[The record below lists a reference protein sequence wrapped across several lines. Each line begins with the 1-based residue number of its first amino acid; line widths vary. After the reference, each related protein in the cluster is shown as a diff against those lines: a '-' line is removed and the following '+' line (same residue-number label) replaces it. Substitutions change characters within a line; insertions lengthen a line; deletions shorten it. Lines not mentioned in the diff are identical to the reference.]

1 MSEEVEEDEVDAL
14 LLEELD
20 PLNGWPLSS
29 RVARIARRAAPR
41 RREPLFVHHLP
52 REEGF
57 VGRKAELALLRS
69 LYEAGR
75 TGMIAIV
82 GIGGAGK
89 SVLLDQLLRA
99 LTDAD
104 GLLVWSFYVDEDP
117 ERFLLQTCRYLTGV
131 EPGPDLRGRALS
143 SAVCE
148 ALKVAGRVV
157 LVLDGLERAQ
167 RDDGRIETDAMRDV
181 VERLAL
187 GWGRALAL
195 VTTRLSLTDLQHYRG
210 DIYRE
215 ILLGELCAEDA
226 AALLVRTGVRGPRAS
241 LAALGARFGG
251 HALTLSLLGGALA
264 RFFDGDP
271 GYVDEIVGREGVEL
285 LDETGK
291 LGRVLGYYER
301 QLSPVELA
309 VLSRMSALP
318 RGATV
323 DFLERFLGSGSGA
336 SGEGAPSGPDGGAL
350 RAALGRLLGL
360 HLIQADTKGGLTE
373 YGVHAAIKAH
383 FYGRMLAATAVEVH
397 KDAYRLLSL
406 PPRALRERPARPR
419 PIDEDEL
426 YRVDDALYHA
436 VRADQFR
443 EAYDLYRLLLGYEHV
458 GARLGAYAIGER
470 VVRRF
475 FPGGDPA
482 QPIPRLDAD
491 QRGYLLTELGLFLR
505 QLGELQK
512 AADCHELVS
521 RMASSTGELP
531 VGALLHLAHDRL
543 LQGSFNEVQR
553 HAEHARAL
561 AGRGRDAERGREIE
575 RCALLYLCAAHIGLG
590 DMDRARLVLEEA
602 RGFRQNDLLLVMV
615 RVELNL
621 RAGKAERAE
630 AIARDHRRR
639 IAGQSF
645 REEHVTCM
653 LLQAECALAL
663 GDPAD
668 ALQRVAGAELFI
680 ARAGWRHAA
689 CRVHRLRARA
699 EALRGEAAAAR
710 RELAAARQIAERHGF
725 ISLLV
730 DLLVLEGE
738 LSLEEDPSAALRCAH
753 EARRLAEN
761 HAVKYKWGHGDA
773 LDLWGRAA
781 ARLGERGFAEMQ
793 LGKALQIRREL
804 GHPERTA
811 RTEEALAEVRA
822 SAPRR
827 G

>member
-1 MSEEVEEDEVDAL
+1 MSREEVGTL

-20 PLNGWPLSS
+20 PLKAWSLPSPAAEVVRL
-29 RVARIARRAAPR
+29 AAPV

-57 VGRKAELALLRS
+57 VGRRDELALLRS
-69 LYEAGR
+69 LYDAGR
-75 TGMIAIV
+75 TGMISIV

-89 SVLLDQLLRA
+89 SVLLDQFLRS
-99 LTDAD
+99 LPDAD

-117 ERFLLQTCRYLTGV
+117 ERFLIQTCRYLTGV
-131 EPGPDLRGRALS
+131 EPGPELRGRALS

-148 ALKVAGRVV
+148 ALKAAGRVV

-167 RDDGRIETDAMRDV
+167 RDDGRLEADAMCDV

-210 DIYRE
+210 EVYRE
-215 ILLGELCAEDA
+215 VLLGALCADDA
-226 AALLVRTGVRGPRAS
+226 AALLVRTGVRGPHAS
-241 LAALGARFGG
+241 LTALGARFGG

-271 GYVDEIVGREGVEL
+271 VYVDEIVGPEGVEL
-285 LDETGK
+285 LDEAGK
-291 LGRVLGYYER
+291 LGRVLGYYEQ

-309 VLSRMSALP
+309 VVSRMAALP

-323 DFLERFLGSGSGA
+323 DFLERFLVHGSCASAAEALSGL
-336 SGEGAPSGPDGGAL
+336 DCGAL
-350 RAALGRLLGL
+350 RAALARLSTL

-383 FYGRMLAATAVEVH
+383 FYERMLSATVVQVH
-397 KDAYRLLSL
+397 EDAYRALSSL
-406 PPRALRERPARPR
+406 PRPLSAPPHSLSDRPTRPR
-419 PIDEDEL
+419 LLDESEL

-436 VRADQFR
+436 VRAGRFR
-443 EAYDLYRLLLGYEHV
+443 EAYDLYRLLLGYEHI
-458 GARLGAYAIGER
+458 GARLGAYAVGER

-512 AADCHELVS
+512 AADCHALVAG
-521 RMASSTGELP
+521 MASRTGELP

-543 LQGSFNEVQR
+543 LQGSFHEVQR
-553 HAEHARAL
+553 LAEHARAL
-561 AGRGRDAERGREIE
+561 AEGDCEIK
-575 RCALLYLCAAHIGLG
+575 RCALLYLCAAHTGLG

-602 RGFRQNDLLLVMV
+602 RRFRRDDLLLVMV
-615 RVELNL
+615 RVDLNL
-621 RAGKAERAE
+621 RSGKAERAE
-630 AIARDHRRR
+630 RIAREHRRR

-653 LLQAECALAL
+653 LLLAESALAL
-663 GDPAD
+663 GNAAD
-668 ALQRVAGAELFI
+668 ALRMVAGAELFI
-680 ARAGWRHAA
+680 SRAGWRQAA

-699 EALRGEAAAAR
+699 EALRGDAR
-710 RELAAARQIAERHGF
+710 ASLRELAAAQQIAERHGF

-738 LSLEEDPSAALRCAH
+738 LSLEADPAASLRCAR

-793 LGKALQIRREL
+793 LVKALQIRREL
-804 GHPERTA
+804 GNPERTA
-811 RTEEALAEVRA
+811 LTEEALAALRA
-822 SAPRR
+822 MASRR

>member
-1 MSEEVEEDEVDAL
+1 MPTDATDEVVAL

-20 PLNGWPLSS
+20 PLRSWSLPSPGAE
-29 RVARIARRAAPR
+29 VARLAASL

-57 VGRKAELALLRS
+57 VGRRDELALLRS
-69 LYEAGR
+69 LYEEGQ

-82 GIGGAGK
+82 GIGGVGK

-99 LTDAD
+99 LPEAD
-104 GLLVWSFYVDEDP
+104 GLLVWSFYRDEDP
-117 ERFLLQTCRYLTGV
+117 ERFLVATCRYLTGV

-148 ALKVAGRVV
+148 ALKAAGRVV

-167 RDDGRIETDAMRDV
+167 RDDGRIDADALRDV

-187 GWGRALAL
+187 GWGRALAF

-215 ILLGELCAEDA
+215 VLLGALSAEDA
-226 AALLVRTGVRGPRAS
+226 AALLVRTGVRGPPAS

-271 GYVDEIVGREGVEL
+271 GCVDEIVGPEGVEL
-285 LDETGK
+285 LDEAGK
-291 LGRVLGYYER
+291 LGRVLGYYE
-301 QLSPVELA
+301 QHLSPVERA
-309 VLSRMSALP
+309 VLSRMAALP
-318 RGATV
+318 HGATV
-323 DFLERFLGSGSGA
+323 DFLERFLVYGRGQGA
-336 SGEGAPSGPDGGAL
+336 AEALAGLDCGGL

-383 FYGRMLAATAVEVH
+383 FYGRMVSATLMEVH
-397 KDAYRLLSL
+397 DDAYRALSAL
-406 PPRALRERPARPR
+406 PRAVTAPQPLSERPPRQPRPADDR
-419 PIDEDEL
+419 EL
-426 YRVDDALYHA
+426 SRVEDALYHA
-436 VRADQFR
+436 VLAGRVR

-491 QRGYLLTELGLFLR
+491 QRGFLLTELGLFLR

-512 AADCHELVS
+512 AADCHTLVAG
-521 RMASSTGELP
+521 MASRTGELP

-543 LQGSFNEVQR
+543 LQGSFHEVQQL
-553 HAEHARAL
+553 AEHARAL
-561 AGRGRDAERGREIE
+561 AEDDREIE
-575 RCALLYLCAAHIGLG
+575 RCSLLHLCAAHTGLG

-602 RGFRQNDLLLVMV
+602 RHFRRDDLLLVSV
-615 RVELNL
+615 RVDLNL
-621 RAGKAERAE
+621 RSGYAARAE
-630 AIARDHRRR
+630 HIAREHRQR

-645 REEHVTCM
+645 REEHVTC
-653 LLQAECALAL
+653 LLLLAECSLAL
-663 GDPAD
+663 GNAAD
-668 ALQRVAGAELFI
+668 ALRLVAGAELFI
-680 ARAGWRHAA
+680 SRARWRHAA

-699 EALRGEAAAAR
+699 EALSGDARAAR
-710 RELAAARQIAERHGF
+710 GELAAAQQIAERHGF
-725 ISLLV
+725 LSLLV
-730 DLLVLEGE
+730 DLLVLDGE
-738 LSLEEDPSAALRCAH
+738 LCLEGNPAAALRCAR

-793 LGKALQIRREL
+793 LVKAQQIRREL
-804 GHPERTA
+804 GNPERVA
-811 RTEEALAEVRA
+811 RTEEALAALRA
-822 SAPRR
+822 LAARR